1 MESIREGSSMF
12 IRVDPGESMMET
24 LRTVA
29 QDEQIPAA
37 AIVSGVG
44 MLTEVKFGFFDV
56 QIDDYRPISK
66 QGIYD
71 ISSIQ
76 GNIIREPNG
85 NHVPH
90 VHLVVNDASMKTLG
104 GHLMDARCHVTMEIF
119 LTVLELPLV
128 RRKVKGCPA
137 TRILRAS

>member
-1 MESIREGSSMF
+1 MF